1 MKLLVI
7 WMAAKRK
14 TDTKKDLEKKIAALE
29 VKLSKLSEKLDP
41 PSVATP
47 KTQKG
52 SKTSWDS

>member
-1 MKLLVI
+1 
-7 WMAAKRK
+7 MAAKRK

-52 SKTSWDS
+52 SKTS